1 MKLTDMLSYSL
12 NALRY
17 GKVRSWLTVL
27 GIVVGISTIVVLI
40 GLVQGLKDDI
50 NAELEGFGSN
60 TIVISPA
67 STRGATAAVAAF
79 MPSKGKL
86 YLEDYERIKR
96 LGSVE
101 YITPAI
107 ISRTY
112 AKYRKEEISV
122 SVMGVKPDV
131 FLQVTEALELEEG
144 RFLTDSD
151 RKMMVIGNN
160 IAKEQFD
167 EEARVG
173 SVIYLSDERY
183 TVVGVLKKTGISFF
197 NLDDVIFIPFE
208 EAQDIFSDIM
218 AEDEITAIRMTV
230 KEGEDPGEVAEEIED
245 ILLAAHRV
253 TEDEKDFS
261 VVTAEFINEQLN
273 EITGILSLF
282 MGAIAGISLVVGGVG
297 ISNTMFMAVLER
309 TREIGMLKAVGA
321 TEGEIQRLFLVESS
335 MIGFFGGIAGL
346 VLAFVLIAIIDAS
359 GYVPAVFI
367 PWVAGGA
374 LIFAA
379 TVGILAGVFPA
390 REAARLDPI
399 EALRYE

>member
-1 MKLTDMLSYSL
+1 MKLTDMVSYSF

-27 GIVVGISTIVVLI
+27 GIVVGISTIVILI
-40 GLVQGLKDDI
+40 GLVEGLRQDI
-50 NAELEGFGSN
+50 TSELEGFGSN

-67 STRGATAAVAAF
+67 STSGATAAAASF

-86 YLEDYERIKR
+86 YMEDYERIKR

-112 AKYRKEEISV
+112 AKYRKDEISV

-131 FLQVTEALELEEG
+131 LLQTTGMVELEEG
-144 RFLTDSD
+144 RFLTDND

-167 EEARVG
+167 EEVRVG

-183 TVVGVLKKTGISFF
+183 TVVGVLKKTGSSFF
-197 NLDDVIFIPFE
+197 NLDAAVLIPFE
-208 EAQDIFSDIM
+208 EAQDMFSDIM
-218 AEDEITAIRMTV
+218 AEDEITGIRLTV
-230 KEGEDPGEVAEEIED
+230 KEGEDPVEVAEEIDD
-245 ILLAAHRV
+245 ILLAAHHV

-261 VVTAEFINEQLN
+261 VVTAEFINERLG
-273 EITGILSLF
+273 EITGLLSLF
-282 MGAIAGISLVVGGVG
+282 MGAIAGISLIVGGVG
-297 ISNTMFMAVLER
+297 ISNTMFMSVIER

-321 TEGEIQRLFLVESS
+321 TEKEIQGLFLVESS

-346 VLAFVLIAIIDAS
+346 ILAFVLITIIDLS

-367 PWVAGGA
+367 PWVAAGA

-379 TVGILAGVFPA
+379 TVGILTGVLPA
-390 REAARLDPI
+390 RQAAALDPI